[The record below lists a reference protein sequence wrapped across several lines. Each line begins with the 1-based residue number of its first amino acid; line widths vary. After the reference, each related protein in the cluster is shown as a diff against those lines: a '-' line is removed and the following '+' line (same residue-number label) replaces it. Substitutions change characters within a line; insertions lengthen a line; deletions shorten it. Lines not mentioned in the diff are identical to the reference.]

1 MKLYDFAHAPSPRR
15 VRIFLAEKGITVP
28 RVTVDLVKKE
38 QFAPDFR
45 RLNPDCTLPAL
56 ELDDGTVLCES
67 VAICRYFEEIHPEP
81 PLFGRDAR
89 DKAIVEMWNRRAELQ
104 GYLRAADVLRN
115 EEPRFADR
123 ALPGVE
129 GGVPQ
134 IAALAA
140 RGRQALRRFYA
151 RLDAELAMREF
162 IAGPRF
168 TIADITALVTVDF
181 ATRLKFALPPEFA
194 HLGRW
199 HRAVSARPSANA

>member
-1 MKLYDFAHAPSPRR
+1 MRLYDFVNAPSPRR

-28 RVTVDLVKKE
+28 RVPVDLVRKE
-38 QFAPDFR
+38 QFSTGYR
-45 RLNPDCTLPAL
+45 RVNPDCTLPAL
-56 ELDDGTVLCES
+56 ELDDGTLLCES
-67 VAICRYFEEIHPEP
+67 VAICRYLEEIHPEP
-81 PLFGRDAR
+81 PLFGRDAK

-134 IAALAA
+134 IPALAE
-140 RGRQALRRFYA
+140 RGRQALRRFYE
-151 RLDAELAMREF
+151 RLDAELATREF
-162 IAGPRF
+162 ITGSHF

-181 ATRLKFALPPEFA
+181 AARAKFALPPELA

-199 HRAVSARPSANA
+199 HKAVSARPSASA

>member
-1 MKLYDFAHAPSPRR
+1 MRRYDFPHAPSPRR

-38 QFAPDFR
+38 QFAPGFR
-45 RLNPDCTLPAL
+45 RMNPDCTVPAL
-56 ELDDGTVLCES
+56 ALDDGTVLCES
-67 VAICRYFEEIHPEP
+67 IANCRYFEELHPDP
-81 PLFGRDAR
+81 PLFGRDAK
-89 DKAIVEMWNRRAELQ
+89 DKAIVEMWNRRLELQ

-134 IAALAA
+134 IAALAE
-140 RGRQALRRFYA
+140 RGRQALRHLYA
-151 RLDAELAMREF
+151 RLDAELATRAF

-181 ATRLKFALPPEFA
+181 AARLRLALPPELP
-194 HLGRW
+194 HLGHW
-199 HRAVSARPSANA
+199 HRAVSARPSASA